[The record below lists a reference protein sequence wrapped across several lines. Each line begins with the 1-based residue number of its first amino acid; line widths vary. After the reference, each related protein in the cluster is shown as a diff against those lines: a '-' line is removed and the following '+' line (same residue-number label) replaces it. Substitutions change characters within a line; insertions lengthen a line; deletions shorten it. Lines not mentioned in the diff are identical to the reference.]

1 MAIHNPIEWSA
12 WQIVF
17 GARALGHGGR
27 AVHQADE
34 DPRALLA
41 TIRRI
46 RVRDVREALVRGF
59 EDFEAYRTDV
69 IFLSLIYP
77 IVGLVLWRVAFR
89 YDMLPLLFPIA
100 SGFALIGPVAAIGL
114 YEMSRQHEE
123 GRAPSW
129 SQAFHVLRSPSIGA
143 ILLLGLVLAVVFVLW
158 LFAAELIYNL
168 TLGPVPPAS
177 LGAFLRDVFT
187 TGPGWA
193 MIGVGVGVGFLFAV
207 LSLAISVVSFP
218 LLLDRKVGVVTA
230 VNTSIRAVIA
240 NPGPMAAW
248 GAVVVAGLV
257 LGSIPLFIGLA
268 IVMPVL
274 GHATWHLYRKV
285 LPR

>member
-1 MAIHNPIEWSA
+1 MAIRNPIEWSA

-17 GARALGHGGR
+17 GTRALGHGGR

-41 TIRRI
+41 AIRKI
-46 RVRDVREALVRGF
+46 RVRDVRDALAKGLK
-59 EDFEAYRTDV
+59 DFETYRTDV

-89 YDMLPLLFPIA
+89 YDMLPLLFPLA

-123 GRAPSW
+123 GRVPSW
-129 SQAFHVLRSPSIGA
+129 SQAFNVLRAPSIGA
-143 ILLLGLVLAVVFVLW
+143 ILLLGLVLAVVFALW
-158 LFAAELIYNL
+158 LLAAELIYNL
-168 TLGPVPPAS
+168 TLGPLPPVS
-177 LGAFLRDVFT
+177 LSAFARDVFT

-218 LLLDRKVGVVTA
+218 LLLDRKVGVATA

-268 IVMPVL
+268 VVMPVL